1 VDDLTM
7 REPDD
12 LDDPERSSG
21 EAGIQD
27 EPTVQPPVLGA
38 LVGEEET
45 LPDDDEIA
53 TARELE
59 HE

>member
-21 EAGIQD
+21 EADIQE